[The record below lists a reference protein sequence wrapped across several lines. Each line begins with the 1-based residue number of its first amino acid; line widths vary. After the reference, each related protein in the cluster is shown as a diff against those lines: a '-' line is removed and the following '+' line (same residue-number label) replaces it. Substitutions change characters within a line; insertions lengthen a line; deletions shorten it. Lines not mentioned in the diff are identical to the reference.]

1 MSEVISWTKTILLAV
16 CFAFIINYFV
26 IVNASVPTGS
36 MKNTISE
43 KSRIVAFRLS
53 YMLKNP
59 KRYDI
64 VVFKYPDDEKTLY
77 VKRIIGMPGETLEI
91 IDNKVY
97 INGGTEPLNDSFIL
111 EAHIEDF
118 GPIKIPEGAYF
129 MLGDNRGNSQDSR
142 FWRNKFVYKDK
153 ILGHVVF
160 SYYPEL
166 KVIN

>member
-1 MSEVISWTKTILLAV
+1 
-16 CFAFIINYFV
+16 
-26 IVNASVPTGS
+26 

-53 YMLKNP
+53 YVFKNP
-59 KRYDI
+59 KRFDV

-97 INGGTEPLNDSFIL
+97 INGSTVPLDDSFIL
-111 EAHIEDF
+111 EARIDNF
-118 GPIKIPEGAYF
+118 GPITIPDGGYF

-142 FWRNKFVYKDK
+142 YWKNKFVYKDK
-153 ILGHVVF
+153 ILGHVIF
-160 SYYPEL
+160 SYFPQL
-166 KVIN
+166 KAIN